1 MKSKNKIALV
11 TGSSKGIG
19 RAIATRLANEGYVV
33 YITYRTDK
41 TNGENAVQ
49 DIHNAGGT
57 AHLVQLDV
65 RSEEQ
70 VKAVFAQIKKDY
82 GHLNVLVNNA
92 GIESPGSIDK
102 LSFDSW
108 KLVTETKIHGNFLCS
123 KYALP
128 LLKNQDNANLI
139 IIVSSLGN
147 APDYE
152 YPAYC
157 TGTAGTI
164 AFTKMMAVQLGQYGI
179 RTNGISP
186 GTTRTPMWDTMGG
199 DDDSMWKKFAE
210 SNPMGRVS
218 TPEDI
223 SNAVMMIIND
233 ESKYLN
239 GNFIFVNG
247 GGHLK

>member
-19 RAIATRLANEGYVV
+19 RAITTRLATEGYIV
-33 YITYRTDK
+33 YVTYLSDK
-41 TNGENAVQ
+41 SGGEDTVQ
-49 DIHNAGGT
+49 DIESVGGK
-57 AHLVQLDV
+57 AHLVKLDV

-70 VKAVFAQIKKDY
+70 VKAVFVQVKKDY

-92 GIESPGSIDK
+92 GVESPGTIDK
-102 LSFDSW
+102 LSFEDW
-108 KLVTETKIHGNFLCS
+108 KLVTETKIHGNFLCT

-139 IIVSSLGN
+139 IINSPLGD
-147 APDYE
+147 APDYD

-157 TGTAGTI
+157 TGAAGSIT
-164 AFTKMMAVQLGQYGI
+164 FTKMMAVGLAQYGI
-179 RTNGISP
+179 RTNSISP
-186 GTTRTPMWDTMGG
+186 GTTRTPMWDSMGG
-199 DDDSMWKKFAE
+199 DDDAMWDKFANG
-210 SNPMGRVS
+210 NPMGRVS

-223 SNAVMMIIND
+223 ANSVMMLID
-233 ESKYLN
+233 DKSMYLN
-239 GNFIFVNG
+239 GNFLFCNG